1 MKKILSLQ
9 TGADFGGTE
18 LMTYH
23 KNKLLNRKKF
33 NVDICFLNSHGPVSD
48 MYRASKFEKIYH
60 LNSNFIIS
68 IIKLFNLLS
77 KNKYDIIHTSGLRI
91 SLLCR
96 IITIV
101 FPKIKIIHSQ
111 NSVDTWRKYYHVFLD
126 RITSFRIAL
135 YLCNSY
141 AAKEKLIQRERIPAE
156 KIRVIHNGIDLE
168 KFSNV
173 SSSFSKEINSD
184 GKIIISCIANL
195 RKAKNHKFL
204 IEVCRE
210 LLNMKKDFILI
221 FVGEGDLRSELEKKI
236 KFHNLENH
244 ILLLGS
250 RNDIPEILA
259 ATDIFILGSLWEGL
273 PGSILEAMAS
283 SVPVVS
289 TNVGGANEIITDG
302 DNGFLCAS
310 GDRIEM
316 SSKILKLLE
325 DENLRNVIGQ
335 NARLH
340 VEKNF
345 SLTTKSC

>member
-1 MKKILSLQ
+1 MQ
-9 TGADFGGTE
+9 
-18 LMTYH
+18 
-23 KNKLLNRKKF
+23 R
-33 NVDICFLNSHGPVSD
+33 
-48 MYRASKFEKIYH
+48 
-60 LNSNFIIS
+60 
-68 IIKLFNLLS
+68 IIKYE
-77 KNKYDIIHTSGLRI
+77 KN
-91 SLLCR
+91 
-96 IITIV
+96 
-101 FPKIKIIHSQ
+101 
-111 NSVDTWRKYYHVFLD
+111 
-126 RITSFRIAL
+126 
-135 YLCNSY
+135 
-141 AAKEKLIQRERIPAE
+141 
-156 KIRVIHNGIDLE
+156 
-168 KFSNV
+168 
-173 SSSFSKEINSD
+173 
-184 GKIIISCIANL
+184 
-195 RKAKNHKFL
+195 
-204 IEVCRE
+204 
-210 LLNMKKDFILI
+210 FILI

-340 VEKNF
+340 VEKKIF
-345 SLTTKSC
+345 SYNKKLLI

>member
-23 KNKLLNRKKF
+23 KNKSLIEKNLMLIF
-33 NVDICFLNSHGPVSD
+33 VLNSHGPVSD

-101 FPKIKIIHSQ
+101 FPKLKSFTVKTVLIHGENIIM
-111 NSVDTWRKYYHVFLD
+111 FLD

-173 SSSFSKEINSD
+173 SSSFQKEINSD

-221 FVGEGDLRSELEKKI
+221 FVGEGDLRSELEKKLN
-236 KFHNLENH
+236 F
-244 ILLLGS
+244 
-250 RNDIPEILA
+250 
-259 ATDIFILGSLWEGL
+259 T
-273 PGSILEAMAS
+273 
-283 SVPVVS
+283 
-289 TNVGGANEIITDG
+289 
-302 DNGFLCAS
+302 
-310 GDRIEM
+310 
-316 SSKILKLLE
+316 ILK
-325 DENLRNVIGQ
+325 IIYC
-335 NARLH
+335 
-340 VEKNF
+340 F
-345 SLTTKSC
+345 